1 MKEGFKVEVIIFAI
15 ITFIISA
22 IAKRKNPDDGDGKT
36 KPFMPNQQNQQKM
49 KKLED
54 YAKEIYGDVQKQI
67 SERQVPRTNSKPDVI
82 SQMEQV
88 KNSPSIQQLKDDQRA
103 ARRPG
108 RLSTHQSADAIRRES
123 TDPKSLVPTTESQ
136 LRQAIIFSEILAPP
150 KSKR

>member
-1 MKEGFKVEVIIFAI
+1 VEVIIIAI
-15 ITFIISA
+15 IGFIISA
-22 IAKRKNPDDGDGKT
+22 ISKRKNPDDGGGKT
-36 KPFMPNQQNQQKM
+36 KPFLPNQTNQRST

-54 YAKEIYGDVQKQI
+54 FAKEIYGDVQKQI
-67 SERQVPRTNSKPDVI
+67 SERQAPRTNTKPDVI

-88 KNSPSIQQLKDDQRA
+88 NNLPSDQQMNDDQRV

-108 RLSTHQSADAIRRES
+108 RLSAHQSADFVRSKS
-123 TDPKSLVPTTESQ
+123 TDPINLVPTTEDQ

>member
-1 MKEGFKVEVIIFAI
+1 MEVIIFAI

-22 IAKRKNPDDGDGKT
+22 IAKRKNPDDGGGKT

-67 SERQVPRTNSKPDVI
+67 SERQSPRTNSKPDVI

-88 KNSPSIQQLKDDQRA
+88 KNLSTNQPNDDHRA
-103 ARRPG
+103 ARRQG
-108 RLSTHQSADAIRRES
+108 RLSTHQSADLVRNKS
-123 TDPKSLVPTTESQ
+123 TDPINLVPTTENQ

>member
-1 MKEGFKVEVIIFAI
+1 MEVIIFAI

-22 IAKRKNPDDGDGKT
+22 IAKRKNPNDDGGKT

-67 SERQVPRTNSKPDVI
+67 SERQSPRTNSKPDVI

-108 RLSTHQSADAIRRES
+108 RLSTHQSAVAVSRES
-123 TDPKSLVPTTESQ
+123 TDPESLVPTTESQ

>member
-1 MKEGFKVEVIIFAI
+1 
-15 ITFIISA
+15 
-22 IAKRKNPDDGDGKT
+22 
-36 KPFMPNQQNQQKM
+36 M

-67 SERQVPRTNSKPDVI
+67 SERQLPRTNSKPDVI

-88 KNSPSIQQLKDDQRA
+88 KKTPSNQQLNNDQRA
-103 ARRPG
+103 DRRPG
-108 RLSTHQSADAIRRES
+108 RLSTHQSADSIRRES
-123 TDPKSLVPTTESQ
+123 TDLKSLVPTTESQ

>member
-1 MKEGFKVEVIIFAI
+1 MEVIIFAI
-15 ITFIISA
+15 VAFIISA
-22 IAKRKNPDDGDGKT
+22 LSKRKNPNDGGETT
-36 KPFMPNQQNQQKM
+36 KPFLPGQQNKQSM

-67 SERQVPRTNSKPDVI
+67 SERQSPRTNAKPDVI

-88 KNSPSIQQLKDDQRA
+88 KRSPSSQQMKDDQRA

-108 RLSTHQSADAIRRES
+108 RLSTHQSAGAIHRET
-123 TDPKSLVPTTESQ
+123 TDPESLVPTTESQ

>member
-1 MKEGFKVEVIIFAI
+1 VEVIIFAI

-22 IAKRKNPDDGDGKT
+22 IAKRKNPDDGGGKT

-67 SERQVPRTNSKPDVI
+67 SERQSPRTNSKPDVI

-88 KNSPSIQQLKDDQRA
+88 KKTPSNQQLNNDQRA
-103 ARRPG
+103 DRRPG
-108 RLSTHQSADAIRRES
+108 RLSTHQSTDAIRRES

>member
-1 MKEGFKVEVIIFAI
+1 MEVIIFAI

-22 IAKRKNPDDGDGKT
+22 IAKRKNPDDGGGKT

-67 SERQVPRTNSKPDVI
+67 SERQSPRTNSKPDVI

-88 KNSPSIQQLKDDQRA
+88 KNPPSNQQLKDDQRA
-103 ARRPG
+103 TRRPG
-108 RLSTHQSADAIRRES
+108 RLSTHQSADAVYSKS
-123 TDPKSLVPTTESQ
+123 TDPASLVPSTENQ

>member
-1 MKEGFKVEVIIFAI
+1 LKEEFKVEVIIFAI
-15 ITFIISA
+15 IAFIISA
-22 IAKRKNPDDGDGKT
+22 ISKRKNPNDGGDKT
-36 KPFMPNQQNQQKM
+36 KPFMPNQPNQRPA

-67 SERQVPRTNSKPDVI
+67 SDRQTRTQSKPDVI

-88 KNSPSIQQLKDDQRA
+88 KALPSKQKLKDEQRA

-108 RLSTHQSADAIRRES
+108 RLSTHQSSDVVRISS
-123 TDPKSLVPTTESQ
+123 TDQDSLVPSTQNQ